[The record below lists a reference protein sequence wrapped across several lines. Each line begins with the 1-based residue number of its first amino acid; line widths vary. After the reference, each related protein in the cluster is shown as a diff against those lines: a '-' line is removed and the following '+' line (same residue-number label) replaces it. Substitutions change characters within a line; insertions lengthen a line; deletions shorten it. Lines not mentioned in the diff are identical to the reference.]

1 MVDQDS
7 NGDVATI
14 KIRMGMTKKIEKI
27 DGKPELRGERGQ
39 AKAKEIVA
47 INDVI
52 DALDIA
58 LVLYDADLNYVS
70 CNEKYHQIF
79 YNGQAPAP
87 EVGENVSVAIERLM
101 ASGFYAVPNNMV
113 EQDFLDA
120 MIGHINS
127 YEKDVPVETSSG
139 LVLSLSVHKPVTQGY
154 LIGYADMTERYHA
167 KIALERRC
175 AESEQ
180 AKASYQEALE
190 ALDDGLAL
198 WDSDLRFVMG
208 NQRGL
213 DMLYPGDLERP
224 QLGDS
229 FEMLVERQARAGVYS
244 IPEGMSFEDISSGW
258 IAATK
263 AHEKDVDLGLA
274 DGMFLEASSH
284 ETTFDGYLHV
294 FKDVTEK
301 HRAEENRLA
310 TVNDVIQTLDIGLV
324 LWDSE
329 MNFIMNNDKHIDMF
343 HSNNPIPQVGENL
356 VDIIQRLLADG
367 FIMVPEGVTDQ
378 AYIDACVTV
387 IKNYRKNTIMRMA
400 DGRIFNSSIHKT
412 ALGGYLN
419 AFTDITE
426 QRKIEEELQ
435 RQREI
440 THQNEKLSALGELLA
455 GVAHEL
461 NNPLSIVV
469 GYAQMLEGRFDDP
482 VLNTRVS
489 RISQAA
495 DRSAKIVKTFLAM
508 ARQRPTKIEQC
519 SLNEAVLMALEM
531 AGYGLRSNGN
541 QIILDFD
548 ENLPLVSAD
557 IDQLAQVFTNLIV
570 NAEHALADKKQDGRL
585 ELRSHYDRKTDHS
598 VVEVRDNGSGIA
610 NDIQAQIFEP
620 FFTTKDVGAGTGIGL
635 AFCHRIIDTHGGFL
649 TVQSDVGKGTSFF
662 VELRSVKNDPEGQ
675 DDAVSAVTDHKVYN
689 ILVVDDE
696 EGVAELVRDVL
707 QDKGHIVTVST
718 DARES
723 LKLMKQRSFD
733 VILSDFK
740 MPGLDGAGFFQ
751 IIQDEMPHY
760 AQRVGYITGDAMGK
774 KVARFFE
781 DTRRP
786 YIEKPIST
794 LELIE
799 FVDRLGGV
807 REKANE

>member
-1 MVDQDS
+1 MTS
-7 NGDVATI
+7 
-14 KIRMGMTKKIEKI
+14 KIANI
-27 DGKPELRGERGQ
+27 DGTPEVRDVQGRAQ
-39 AKAKEIVA
+39 AQEFVPTK
-47 INDVI
+47 DVI
-52 DALDIA
+52 DALDVA
-58 LVLYDADLNYVS
+58 LVLYDVDLNFVS
-70 CNEKYHQIF
+70 CNEKYCEVF
-79 YNGQAPAP
+79 SSGQGPAT
-87 EVGENVSVAIERLM
+87 EVGENISTEMGRLM
-101 ASGFYAVPNNMV
+101 AAGLHAVPNTMSK
-113 EQDFLDA
+113 QDFMDA
-120 MIGHINS
+120 MIDHIKS
-127 YEKDVPVETSSG
+127 YAKDVPVETDSG
-139 LVLSLSVHKPVTQGY
+139 LVLSVSVHKPATQGY
-154 LIGYADMTERYHA
+154 LLAFSDITEQHRA
-167 KIALERRC
+167 KMDLERRC
-175 AESEQ
+175 AEAEQ
-180 AKASYQEALE
+180 ANARYQEALE

-198 WDSDLRFVMG
+198 WDSDLRFVMA
-208 NQRGL
+208 NQRSL
-213 DMLYPGDLERP
+213 DMLYPGDIEKP
-224 QLGDS
+224 KLGDS
-229 FEMLVERQARAGVYS
+229 FQMLVERQARAGVYS
-244 IPEGMSFEDISSGW
+244 IPEGMSFEDISNGW
-258 IAATK
+258 IAATQTHQK
-263 AHEKDVDLGLA
+263 GVDLGLA

-284 ETTFDGYLHV
+284 KTTFDGYLHV

-301 HRAEENRLA
+301 HLAEENRLA

-329 MNFIMNNDKHIDMF
+329 MNFVMNNDKHIAMF
-343 HSNNPIPQVGENL
+343 HADNPVPEVGENL
-356 VDIIQRLLADG
+356 GDIMQRLLADG
-367 FIMVPEGVTDQ
+367 FFKVPKGVPDEV
-378 AYIDACVTV
+378 YIDTCLSV
-387 IKNYRKNTIMRMA
+387 IKKYQKNTMMMMA
-400 DGRIFNSSIHKT
+400 DGRIYNSSIHKT

-426 QRKIEEELQ
+426 QRKTEAELE

-548 ENLPLVSAD
+548 DNLPLVSAD

-570 NAEHALADKKQDGRL
+570 NAEHALADKSQDGRL
-585 ELRSHYDRKTDHS
+585 ELRSYYDKKTDHS

-610 NDIQAQIFEP
+610 SDIQAQIFEP
-620 FFTTKDVGAGTGIGL
+620 FFTTKDVGSGTGIGL

-649 TVQSDVGKGTSFF
+649 TVQSKVGKGTSFF
-662 VELRSVKNDPEGQ
+662 VQLRSVENKLLSQE
-675 DDAVSAVTDHKVYN
+675 ATVSATTNHTVYN

-696 EGVAELVRDVL
+696 EGVAELVCDLL
-707 QDKGHIVTVST
+707 QDKGHAVIVST

-751 IIQDEMPHY
+751 IIQEEMPHY
-760 AQRVGYITGDAMGK
+760 AQRIGFITGDAMGK
-774 KVARFFE
+774 KVASFFD

-794 LELIE
+794 HELIE
-799 FVDRLGGV
+799 LVNRLGG
-807 REKANE
+807 EIK

>member
-1 MVDQDS
+1 
-7 NGDVATI
+7 
-14 KIRMGMTKKIEKI
+14 MTSTMKKM
-27 DGKPELRGERGQ
+27 DGKPQARGQ
-39 AKAKEIVA
+39 QSQAPAQEIVA
-47 INDVI
+47 IKDVI

-58 LVLYDADLNYVS
+58 LVLYNTDLNFVS
-70 CNEKYHQIF
+70 CNEKYNEIF
-79 YNGQAPAP
+79 GIRQRPAP
-87 EVGENVSVAIERLM
+87 ELGENISTETGRLM
-101 ASGFYAVPNNMV
+101 AGGFYAVPDSV
-113 EQDFLDA
+113 TEQDFMDA
-120 MIGHINS
+120 LISHVKS
-127 YEKDVPVETSSG
+127 YAKDVPVETNSG
-139 LVLSLSVHKPVTQGY
+139 AVLSLSVHEPATRGY
-154 LIGYADMTERYHA
+154 LLAFSDITEQHHA
-167 KIALERRC
+167 KIDLERRC
-175 AESEQ
+175 AEADQ
-180 AKASYQEALE
+180 ANARYQEALE

-198 WDSDLRFVMG
+198 WDSDLRFVMA
-208 NQRGL
+208 NQRSL
-213 DMLYPGDLERP
+213 DMLYPGDIEKP
-224 QLGDS
+224 KLGDS
-229 FEMLVERQARAGVYS
+229 FQMLVERQARAGVYS
-244 IPEGMSFEDISSGW
+244 IPDGMSFEDISSGW

-263 AHEKDVDLGLA
+263 GHQKGVDLGLS

-284 ETTFDGYLHV
+284 KTTFDGYLHV

-301 HRAEENRLA
+301 HLAEENRLA

-329 MNFIMNNDKHIDMF
+329 MNFVMNNDKHIAMF
-343 HSNNPIPQVGENL
+343 HADNPAPEVGENL
-356 VDIIQRLLADG
+356 GDIMQRLLADG
-367 FIMVPEGVTDQ
+367 FFMVPEGEPDEV
-378 AYIDACVTV
+378 YIDTCLSV
-387 IKNYRKNTIMRMA
+387 IKEYQKNIMMMMS

-426 QRKIEEELQ
+426 QRRTEAELE

-469 GYAQMLEGRFDDP
+469 GYAQMLEGRFDNP
-482 VLNTRVS
+482 VLNNRVS

-585 ELRSHYDRKTDHS
+585 ELRSYYDKKTDHS

-610 NDIQAQIFEP
+610 SDIQAQIFEP

-649 TVQSDVGKGTSFF
+649 TVQSNIGKGTSFF
-662 VELRSVKNDPEGQ
+662 VQLRSVENELLSQETTVP
-675 DDAVSAVTDHKVYN
+675 ASSNHKVYN

-696 EGVAELVRDVL
+696 EGVAELVRDLL
-707 QDKGHIVTVST
+707 QDKGHTVTVST

-723 LKLMKQRSFD
+723 LTLMKQWSFD

-740 MPGLDGAGFFQ
+740 MPQLDGAGFFK
-751 IIQDEMPHY
+751 IIQEDMPHY
-760 AQRVGYITGDAMGK
+760 ARRIGFITGDAMGK
-774 KVARFFE
+774 KVASFF
-781 DTRRP
+781 DHTRRP

-794 LELIE
+794 HELIE
-799 FVDRLGGV
+799 LVSRLGG
-807 REKANE
+807 EGK